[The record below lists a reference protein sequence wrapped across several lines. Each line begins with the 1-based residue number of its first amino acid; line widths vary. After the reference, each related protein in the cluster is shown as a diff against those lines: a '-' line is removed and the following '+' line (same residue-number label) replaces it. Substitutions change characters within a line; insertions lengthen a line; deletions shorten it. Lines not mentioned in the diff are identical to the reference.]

1 MKRIMYLQLAIWRT
15 QTCLSSGYKR
25 KSIGQA
31 NVNEILEQKAENTWN
46 VLKEKS
52 VWICKFNLPM
62 YSSRTNNHRGNVFIS
77 VTKNRKKLYLF
88 STGKTEN
95 HINIC
100 ILFLEISIITS
111 NVLHI
116 IPAAGFIFVS
126 EAHFFLRYRTES
138 NLHILFSPLARI
150 TILNGKIIPS
160 VTSILQGRYSVL

>member
-1 MKRIMYLQLAIWRT
+1 MVSVIPAQPVLDLFLSTCKWGHPSPSHLFDDETRSKWNVLYTIQKRLVTLISLKINHLKRIVYLQLAIWRT

-88 STGKTEN
+88 STGKQKT
-95 HINIC
+95 
-100 ILFLEISIITS
+100 T
-111 NVLHI
+111 
-116 IPAAGFIFVS
+116 
-126 EAHFFLRYRTES
+126 
-138 NLHILFSPLARI
+138 
-150 TILNGKIIPS
+150 
-160 VTSILQGRYSVL
+160 

>member
-1 MKRIMYLQLAIWRT
+1 MRSSFAQPSIRWWKTLKMKCIIYYLIKIGFKINHIKRIVYLQLAIWRT

-100 ILFLEISIITS
+100 ILF
-111 NVLHI
+111 
-116 IPAAGFIFVS
+116 
-126 EAHFFLRYRTES
+126 
-138 NLHILFSPLARI
+138 
-150 TILNGKIIPS
+150 
-160 VTSILQGRYSVL
+160 

>member
-1 MKRIMYLQLAIWRT
+1 MYWIFFFPLVNEVILRPAIYSMMKNVENEMYYILFNKDWLNFKINHLKRIMYLQLAIWRT

-88 STGKTEN
+88 STGKQKT
-95 HINIC
+95 
-100 ILFLEISIITS
+100 T
-111 NVLHI
+111 
-116 IPAAGFIFVS
+116 
-126 EAHFFLRYRTES
+126 
-138 NLHILFSPLARI
+138 
-150 TILNGKIIPS
+150 
-160 VTSILQGRYSVL
+160 